1 MKNGTMKIKCI
12 KAEVKF
18 RDFNCWIYLSVTYIP
33 SDHFF
38 STERHQGG
46 ISHKDIEIK
55 RHHWIPL

>member
-1 MKNGTMKIKCI
+1 M
-12 KAEVKF
+12 KAEGKF